1 MRHARWAADALKTI
15 LDAIPPAS
23 GAVVMGTGIVSI
35 ALSLDGQE
43 TLSRVL
49 LALDAAAWVF
59 LAILLPAR
67 ALRDR
72 ARFRGDL
79 RTPAAFTAVA
89 GTAVLGTRLT
99 LLGWSWAG
107 GALLVIALGLWLG
120 LVEPVL
126 RHWST
131 PTLGASFILAVG
143 TESLALLAAAT
154 GCSSHRCRRSSS
166 VSASICSC

>member
-1 MRHARWAADALKTI
+1 MRRSRRAADALETI

-49 LALDAAAWVF
+49 LALDAAVWVI

-72 ARFRGDL
+72 ARFRRDL

-99 LLGWSWAG
+99 AG
-107 GALLVIALGLWLG
+107 SCGHPPARSVCS
-120 LVEPVL
+120 
-126 RHWST
+126 RTS
-131 PTLGASFILAVG
+131 
-143 TESLALLAAAT
+143 
-154 GCSSHRCRRSSS
+154 CSSFGR
-166 VSASICSC
+166 